1 MKRSAPRPR
10 VPGAS
15 FFLNISAMA
24 GGRVLSI
31 FAQVLVLPIIAR
43 YLTVADFGAVA
54 LAMGIVVFAQLLSDC
69 GLGRSLIR
77 RSELVPEEWDSV
89 FWLLA
94 GLGTLLGLTLFLTA
108 PLWEALFNMPGLA
121 ALVQAL
127 SVIPLMQSLSAV
139 SNAALERDER
149 FVWLGGLRAIAVVLS
164 LAVTIWLAIAGAG
177 AWCLIVQQI
186 VLFATLALGAA
197 IASPYRPQ
205 LRLEPAW
212 LTGHLRF
219 ARDTVGTS
227 LVFTLQRQAPV
238 MMLGYV
244 LGAGPLGLFS
254 MALRLLRLP
263 ELGLSGPASQVVY
276 VRMARRASDPA
287 GIGALYIAALRLLAL
302 VILPGMFCLAGFAP
316 DLIPLLLTDQW
327 GDVAL
332 VFALAAPAFALE
344 ASTAMAGMAFYAA
357 GQTTMRLRMATER
370 AILQIACVAIA
381 VPFGINAVAV
391 ALSLFALAYTPRL
404 WWYTG
409 RAAPFA
415 QREAFAAVAWP
426 AAVGILAWFVS
437 ALFVAPAVAQDA
449 GRLMAAAVG
458 MAIIAWG
465 LGALPQVGALRRDV
479 ALLRSG

>member
-1 MKRSAPRPR
+1 MKRRAPLRR

-15 FFLNISAMA
+15 FFVNISAMA

-43 YLTVADFGAVA
+43 YLTIADFGAVA

-77 RSELVPEEWDSV
+77 RSEVVPEEWDSV

-94 GLGTLLGLTLFLTA
+94 GLGTLLSVTLFLTA
-108 PLWEALFNMPGLA
+108 PLWEMLFDIPGLA
-121 ALVQAL
+121 GLVQAL

-139 SNAALERDER
+139 SNAALERDDC
-149 FVWLGGLRAIAVVLS
+149 FVWLGGLRIIAVILS
-164 LAVTIWLAIAGAG
+164 LAAAIGLAIAGAG
-177 AWCLIVQQI
+177 AWCLIIQQI
-186 VLFATLALGAA
+186 VLFATLAIGAA

-205 LRLEPAW
+205 LRLKLAW
-212 LTGHLRF
+212 LAGHLRF
-219 ARDTVGTS
+219 ARDTIGTS

-263 ELGLSGPASQVVY
+263 ELGLSGPASQVVF
-276 VRMARRASDPA
+276 VRMARQASDPA
-287 GIGALYIAALRLLAL
+287 AIGTLYIAALRLLAL

-316 DLIPLLLTDQW
+316 DLIPLLLTDRW

-344 ASTAMAGMAFYAA
+344 ASTSMAGMAFYAA
-357 GQTTMRLRMATER
+357 GQTTLRLRMATER
-370 AILQIACVAIA
+370 AILQIACVAVA

-391 ALSLFALAYTPRL
+391 ALTLFALAYTPRL
-404 WWYTG
+404 WWYAA
-409 RAAPFA
+409 RAAPFG
-415 QREAFAAVAWP
+415 QHEAFAAVAWP
-426 AAVGILAWFVS
+426 AVVGVLAWLVS
-437 ALFVAPAVAQDA
+437 ALFIAPAVAQDA
-449 GRLMAAAVG
+449 GLLMSVAV
-458 MAIIAWG
+458 ATAVIAWG
-465 LGALPQVGALRRDV
+465 LAALPQLAALRRAV
-479 ALLRSG
+479 GVLRTG

>member
-1 MKRSAPRPR
+1 
-10 VPGAS
+10 
-15 FFLNISAMA
+15 MA

-31 FAQVLVLPIIAR
+31 FAQILILPIIAR
-43 YLTVADFGAVA
+43 YLTAADFGAVA

-69 GLGRSLIR
+69 GLGKSLVR
-77 RSELVPEEWDSV
+77 RSEFVAEEWDSV

-94 GLGTLLGLTLFLTA
+94 GMGTLLGGTLFLTA
-108 PLWEALFNMPGLA
+108 PLWEALFEMPGLSQ
-121 ALVQAL
+121 LVQAL
-127 SVIPLMQSLSAV
+127 AVVPVMQSLSAV
-139 SNAALERDER
+139 SSAALERDER
-149 FVWLGGLRAIAVVLS
+149 FVWLGGLRIVAVLLS
-164 LAVTIWLAIAGAG
+164 LAAAVGLAVAGAG
-177 AWCLIVQQI
+177 VWCLIVQQL

-197 IASPYRPQ
+197 ATSPYRPR
-205 LRLEPAW
+205 LRLDPAR

-263 ELGLSGPASQVVY
+263 ELGVAGPASQVVF
-276 VRMARRASDPA
+276 VRMARRSNDPVV
-287 GIGALYIAALRLLAL
+287 IGTLYLAALRLLAL

-316 DLIPLLLTDQW
+316 DLIPLLLTDRW

-344 ASTAMAGMAFYAA
+344 ASTSMAGMAFLAA
-357 GQTTMRLRMATER
+357 GQTMLRLRMATER
-370 AILQIACVAIA
+370 ATLQIICTAVA
-381 VPFGINAVAV
+381 VPFGINTVAV

-404 WWYTG
+404 WWYAG

-415 QREAFAAVAWP
+415 RSEALAAIVWP
-426 AAVGILAWFVS
+426 ALVGGLAWLVT
-437 ALFVAPAVAQDA
+437 ALVISPAVAQNA
-449 GRLMAAAVG
+449 GLLIATAVG
-458 MAIIAWG
+458 TTLVAWVIA
-465 LGALPQVGALRRDV
+465 ALPQRAALR
-479 ALLRSG
+479 AAAAILRSD